1 MILRPPRS
9 TRTDTLFPYPTLFRS
24 ENVAKLIDQ
33 AVFLQR
39 TAHPQLRFGFTGPH
53 EPVVLACDGRQV
65 AQALTNLLK
74 NAIESIEGRQQTQGA
89 ETPEGA
95 IEVVLGPDGSSCD
108 VDIADNGRGLR
119 EVDRKLLTSPYVT
132 TRPRGTGL
140 GLAFKGKR
148 VGG

>member
-1 MILRPPRS
+1 MVDEFSAFARMPAPVMRK
-9 TRTDTLFPYPTLFRS
+9 

-74 NAIESIEGRQQTQGA
+74 HAIESIEGHQQTQGTA
-89 ETPEGA
+89 APEGA
-95 IEVVLGPDGSSCD
+95 IRPE
-108 VDIADNGRGLR
+108 GR
-119 EVDRKLLTSPYVT
+119 
-132 TRPRGTGL
+132 
-140 GLAFKGKR
+140 R
-148 VGG
+148 VGKGSASQCRYRWETSQ